1 VSIEAASSSAHAT
14 QAQREGAFL
23 VCLVP
28 LIVLWSIPGTTIG
41 ALAGVASGSLGS
53 APAAP
58 WG

>member
-1 VSIEAASSSAHAT
+1 M
-14 QAQREGAFL
+14 
-23 VCLVP
+23 CLVP